1 MKVSETEFEGLYI
14 VESHVFQ
21 DERGTFN
28 KSWVKAEL
36 STIVQDNCEMYISHS
51 KKGVFRGLHYQRGGR
66 SQGKYISCI
75 SGRIKDVAVDLRKKS
90 STYSKVFTIDLVG
103 MSGLG
108 VYIPKGFA
116 HGFFS
121 YDESLIVNICDSDYS
136 PGDEEC
142 ISWDSIAE
150 LENLN
155 VTNIS
160 EKDKAAKT
168 LGCYLNENSN
178 WS

>member
-1 MKVSETEFEGLYI
+1 MKVSETAFDGLYV

-28 KSWVKAEL
+28 KPWVKTEL
-36 STIVQDNCEMYISHS
+36 STIIQDNCEMYISHS
-51 KKGVFRGLHYQRGGR
+51 KKGVFRGLHFQREAR

-75 SGRIKDVAVDLRKKS
+75 SGRIKDVAVDLRKTS
-90 STYSKVFTIDLVG
+90 STYSKVFTMDLVG
-103 MSGLG
+103 MSGMG

-121 YDESLIVNICDSDYS
+121 YDESIIVNICDSDYS

-142 ISWDSIAE
+142 ISWDSINE
-150 LENLN
+150 LKDLD
-155 VTNIS
+155 VLNIS
-160 EKDKAAKT
+160 DKDKAAKT
-168 LGCYLNENSN
+168 LGCYLDENNNRS
-178 WS
+178 